1 MSAAATDSPEA
12 LTGIV
17 DVSRETI
24 DRLTRYVELLRAW
37 QTRENLVAPATVP
50 TVWRRHI
57 ADSAQL
63 APLLGH
69 ASLIVDLGSGG
80 GFPGLV
86 LAIVT
91 GVEARLIE
99 ANTRKGA
106 FLRTVIRETDAPATV
121 HTGRIEELINSL
133 DQKPDIVT
141 ARALAPFD
149 ALLRLAAPLL
159 TGGSRGLFHKG
170 SGYAEEVEE
179 ARWHWHFDLV
189 IHPSR
194 VDSHGVILDVT
205 GPIEKTETR

>member
-1 MSAAATDSPEA
+1 MSATPTDSPDA
-12 LTGIV
+12 LTGII

-37 QTRENLVAPATVP
+37 QTRENLVAPATLP
-50 TVWRRHI
+50 TLWRRHI

-63 APLLGH
+63 APMLGG
-69 ASLIVDLGSGG
+69 SRLIIDLGSGG

-91 GVEARLIE
+91 GVEAHLVE
-99 ANTRKGA
+99 SNTRKGA

-121 HTGRIEELINSL
+121 HTGRIEDVIHSL
-133 DQKPDIVT
+133 DETPDIVT
-141 ARALAPFD
+141 ARALAPLD

-159 TGGSRGLFHKG
+159 TEGSRGLFHKG
-170 SGYAEEVEE
+170 RGYADEVDE

-205 GPIEKTETR
+205 RPIEKTETR